1 MKFIIAPD
9 KFKGSLTGFEFCDA
23 VEEGL
28 RMVFKEAEI
37 FKMPLAD
44 GGDGTMEVARHYING
59 DKVSVT
65 VNDPLFRPIEASYLY
80 SKGTGIAYIEM
91 AEASGLKLL
100 KDEESNCMY
109 TTTLGTGE
117 LIVDALEKGAKEIIL
132 GIGGSAT
139 NDGGMGMASA
149 LGYRFLDGG
158 EEELKPIGG
167 NLAAVRK
174 IDDSN
179 KNPKLN
185 GVMVKVA
192 CDVTNPF
199 YGQNG
204 AAYVYAKQKG
214 ASDNEIVL
222 LDQGLNNFAKIIER
236 QFHIDLQEVDGAGA
250 AGGVGGGA
258 LIFLKGDLISGIDMV
273 KELSGFDTAIEG
285 ADWIITGEGK
295 LDEQTLSGKTIDGVV
310 TSAKRKQIPV
320 AALCGSVSISIAQQ
334 QAFGLEYVASIVRDV
349 GTLQEAM
356 AKSYDNLVNASYN
369 FANLLK

>member
-80 SKGTGIAYIEM
+80 SKVSGIAYIEM

-117 LIVDALEKGAKEIIL
+117 LIVDAVEKGAKEIIL

-149 LGYRFLDGG
+149 LGYRFLDGD

-167 NLAAVRK
+167 NLAAIRK

-179 KNPKLN
+179 INPKLN

-222 LDQGLNNFAKIIER
+222 LDQGLTNFAEIIHR
-236 QFHIDLQEVDGAGA
+236 RFNMDLQKIDGAGA

-334 QAFGLEYVASIVRDV
+334 QAFGLEYVASIVRGV

-356 AKSYDNLVNASYN
+356 AKSHDNLVNATYN
-369 FANLLK
+369 FAKLIK

>member
-1 MKFIIAPD
+1 
-9 KFKGSLTGFEFCDA
+9 
-23 VEEGL
+23 
-28 RMVFKEAEI
+28 
-37 FKMPLAD
+37 
-44 GGDGTMEVARHYING
+44 
-59 DKVSVT
+59 
-65 VNDPLFRPIEASYLY
+65 
-80 SKGTGIAYIEM
+80 
-91 AEASGLKLL
+91 
-100 KDEESNCMY
+100 
-109 TTTLGTGE
+109 
-117 LIVDALEKGAKEIIL
+117 
-132 GIGGSAT
+132 
-139 NDGGMGMASA
+139 
-149 LGYRFLDGG
+149 
-158 EEELKPIGG
+158 
-167 NLAAVRK
+167 
-174 IDDSN
+174 
-179 KNPKLN
+179 
-185 GVMVKVA
+185 MVKVA
-192 CDVTNPF
+192 CDVNNPF

-273 KELSGFDTAIEG
+273 KELSCFDTAIEG

-334 QAFGLEYVASIVRDV
+334 QAFGIEYVASIVRGV

-356 AKSYDNLVNASYN
+356 AKSYDNLVNATYN
-369 FANLLK
+369 FANLIK

>member
-100 KDEESNCMY
+100 KDEESNCWY

-149 LGYRFLDGG
+149 LGYRFLDGD
-158 EEELKPIGG
+158 EEELEPIGG

-179 KNPKLN
+179 INPKLN

-222 LDQGLNNFAKIIER
+222 LDQGLTNFAEIIHR
-236 QFHIDLQEVDGAGA
+236 RFNMDLQKIDGAGA

-285 ADWIITGEGK
+285 AYWIITGEGK

-310 TSAKRKQIPV
+310 ISAKRKQIPV

-334 QAFGLEYVASIVRDV
+334 QAFGIEYVASIVRGV

-356 AKSYDNLVNASYN
+356 AKSYDNLVNATYN
-369 FANLLK
+369 FANLIK